1 MVSVVGHHHVFKL
14 EVAVKDAV
22 AVQVLNCLPNLV
34 GDFFYPTLRHRKRSE
49 LDVVKQIFTL
59 HVFQNNV
66 IVVRVL

>member
-22 AVQVLNCLPNLV
+22 AVQILNCLPNLV

-49 LDVVKQIFTL
+49 LDVVK
-59 HVFQNNV
+59 
-66 IVVRVL
+66 